1 MKEVK
6 VNLLLAIGSLLGI
19 AVLLFP
25 LLYVIGDGDLKMAI
39 LLMLAQSATTLEVMI
54 GLIGVTLMIMAMLF
68 YNPYQDRIRAKL
80 DNIETRIIQWTEQY
94 GWFHY
99 YLESSK
105 LYQDQSSTLIFH
117 ASQEEMK
124 KYWAELK
131 SKTEEYN
138 LMLKETYDRI
148 DPLNTTL
155 QQVQSSLRSSMEID
169 YEKNLTISLILAAVG
184 LGMLLLAIALPGTD
198 SMLGLVAGQMVD
210 PSLIG
215 EERLNEILRIKDML
229 KSL

>member
-1 MKEVK
+1 MKEVN
-6 VNLLLAIGSLLGI
+6 VNLLLVICSVFGI
-19 AVLLFP
+19 VILMLP
-25 LLYVIGDGDLKMAI
+25 LLSNGDLKMAI

-54 GLIGVTLMIMAMLF
+54 GLMGVTLMIMAMFF
-68 YNPYQDRIRAKL
+68 YESDQDRIRAKL

-117 ASQEEMK
+117 ARQEEIE

-155 QQVQSSLRSSMEID
+155 QQVQSSLRNSMEID

-215 EERLNEILRIKDML
+215 EERITEILRIKDML